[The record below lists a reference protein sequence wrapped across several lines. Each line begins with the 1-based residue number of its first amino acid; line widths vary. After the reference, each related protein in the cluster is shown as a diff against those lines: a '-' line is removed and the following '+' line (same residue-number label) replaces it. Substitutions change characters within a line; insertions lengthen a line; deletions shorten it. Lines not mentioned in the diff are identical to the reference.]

1 VKIVLRQD
9 VESLGTKGDLLE
21 VADGYARNYLV
32 PRGLAIQATRG
43 AVKQAESMRRG
54 RSARATREREA
65 AQGLSDRL
73 TALQLRVPVRAG
85 EGGRLFGSV
94 TNADLADA
102 VAAQGIELERR
113 TIELDE
119 PIKELGTVEVPV
131 RLHADV
137 TAVLHVEVY
146 AE

>member
-1 VKIVLRQD
+1 VKVVLRQD

-43 AVKQAESMRRG
+43 AVRQAESMRRS

-65 AQGLSDRL
+65 AQSTADRL
-73 TALQLRVPVRAG
+73 SALQLRIPVRAG

-94 TNADLADA
+94 TNADIADA
-102 VAAQGIELERR
+102 VVAHGFELERR
-113 TIELDE
+113 TIELEE
-119 PIKELGTVEVPV
+119 PIKELGTVDVPV
-131 RLHADV
+131 RLHAEV
-137 TAVLHVEVY
+137 TAVLHVEVH